1 MKDRLLSIIKYVV
14 ALIFAITAVV
24 ALFYFFDDNLNGM
37 FVNWFS
43 EKFVGNEIYGYAA
56 LDYYTLKKMFLAA
69 CIVIVVT
76 IVSAVAISAEFSKR
90 RTSKKTIDEI
100 SRMIHTYMHNDTDAF
115 SVFPEKYASVSAEMA
130 DIKSDI
136 TRKEQMLKEEA
147 ARKNDLIAYLA
158 HDLKTPL
165 TSIIGY
171 LSLMEEA
178 PELPPEQK
186 AKYVNITLGK
196 AKRLEEMINAFFDIA
211 RYNLQQTVIEK
222 ESIDLKYMLI
232 QMLEEFYPIL
242 KAHGNSIELD
252 VEDNMTVYADG
263 DELARVFNNILK
275 NAVAYSYA
283 DTPIS
288 ISAFSKNDNVHIA
301 FSNIGKTIPKQKL
314 DSVFD
319 KFFRLDSARS
329 TDSGGAGLG
338 LAIAKEIITL
348 HGGSITAK
356 SENEST
362 HFEVILPIPLS

>member
-1 MKDRLLSIIKYVV
+1 M
-14 ALIFAITAVV
+14 LIAVIVTAVV
-24 ALFYFFDDNLNGM
+24 IASG
-37 FVNWFS
+37 
-43 EKFVGNEIYGYAA
+43 I
-56 LDYYTLKKMFLAA
+56 
-69 CIVIVVT
+69 
-76 IVSAVAISAEFSKR
+76 SKR
-90 RTSKKTIDEI
+90 RARKKTIDEI
-100 SRMIHTYMHNDTDAF
+100 GRLIHTYMNNDTSAF
-115 SVFPEKYASVSAEMA
+115 SVFPERYASVSAEMA

-136 TRKEQMLKEEA
+136 MRKEQMLKEEA

-178 PELPPEQK
+178 PELPTEQK

-222 ESIDLKYMLI
+222 ENIDLKYMLI
-232 QMLEEFYPIL
+232 QMVEEFYPIL

-283 DTPIS
+283 DTPIF
-288 ISAFSKNDNVHIA
+288 ISALYKSESVHIA
-301 FSNIGKTIPKQKL
+301 FANNGKTIPKQKL

-348 HGGSITAK
+348 HGGKITAE
-356 SENEST
+356 SENERT
-362 HFEVILPIPLS
+362 CFEVILPISRS